1 MLTRRAVGLRVRNS
15 ELLASVSRLAFLQV
29 YTGFRG
35 VVVVVVVVLLL
46 FLLHLLLYLLILVAI
61 VGVVVV
67 TFVIGFGT
75 DSSIVSLAC

>member
-1 MLTRRAVGLRVRNS
+1 MLTGRFVRLRVRNS
-15 ELLASVSRLAFLQV
+15 KLLALVSRLVLLQV

-46 FLLHLLLYLLILVAI
+46 FLLHLLLNLLILVVI
-61 VGVVVV
+61 VGVVVI